1 MDKKNRGYKIAL
13 VGDCLAGGGAE
24 KVHATLSEF
33 FTASGIEVHNI
44 VMYDQ
49 VTYTYAGELY
59 NLGKMPNV
67 TILNKLKKIFLL
79 KKYMRKNEFDCVIDF
94 RYRVNHINELLIAHF
109 AYSCLKIYTVHS
121 GIIEYYIPKNNFL
134 ARLIYRNSKFI
145 TVSKAVENVIK
156 SRLSNFVK
164 TIHNPFDFVKIK
176 HLSQQ
181 FVPQEN
187 NYIVAVGRM
196 NDDVKQFDKLIEAYS
211 NSILVARNI
220 KLLILGEGILMEEL
234 LQLVQEKKL
243 VDKVIFKGYQ
253 DNPHPY
259 QKMALFSVLS
269 SRNEGFPNVLI
280 ESLATG
286 TPVVSFDCFTGPN
299 EIIQHKQNG
308 LLVQDQNIEKLAE
321 AMNIMIEDQE
331 LYQTCRQTASKSVQK
346 FSTEIIG
353 KQWLDFLKQNI
364 NKNDKH

>member
-1 MDKKNRGYKIAL
+1 MDKKNSSYKIAL

-24 KVHATLSEF
+24 KGHAILSEI
-33 FTASGIEVHNI
+33 FTAIGIEVHNI
-44 VMYDQ
+44 VLYDR
-49 VTYTYAGELY
+49 VTYTFAGELY

-67 TILNKLKKIFLL
+67 TILDKVNKVFLL
-79 KKYMRKNEFDCVIDF
+79 RKYMRKKQFDCVIDF
-94 RYRVNHINELLIAHF
+94 RYRVNPINELLIAHL
-109 AYSCLKIYTVHS
+109 AYNCPKIYTIHS

-145 TVSKAVENVIK
+145 AVSKGVENAIK
-156 SRLSNFVK
+156 FRLSNFVK
-164 TIHNPFDFVKIK
+164 TIHNPFDFEKIK
-176 HLSQQ
+176 LLSEQ

-211 NSILVARNI
+211 NSILVAKNI

-234 LQLVQEKKL
+234 VQLVQEKQM
-243 VDKVIFKGYQ
+243 VDSVIFKGYQ
-253 DNPHPY
+253 ENPHPY
-259 QKMALFSVLS
+259 QKKAFFSVLS

-299 EIIQHKQNG
+299 EIIQHKKNG
-308 LLVQDQNIEKLAE
+308 LLVEDQNIEKLTE
-321 AMNIMIEDQE
+321 AMNAMIEDQE
-331 LYQTCRQTASKSVQK
+331 LYQTCKQNSTNSVQK
-346 FSTEIIG
+346 FSVEIIG
-353 KQWLDFLKQNI
+353 KQWLDFLQQNI
-364 NKNDKH
+364 KKNDKH